1 MKITFSST
9 VTSFYKTP
17 YPSLTPLLTDS
28 HRFAPNPSSSAPFAP
43 SPPFDVD
50 NFRYLLHVIFCCCS
64 LKLVSVVAAASTSS
78 SHRRWFRWWD
88 CVALPDDIDSSDED
102 SFRMQI
108 KELAFKSLQL
118 LKKAIFDKECEP
130 CILTNSLID
139 TLIHA
144 YDEDYFIMWRL
155 ILNSLTISTS
165 SVEDYFLYID
175 DLKNPDKEEAEKIT
189 QPNLYALGEDYFVYC
204 QGTAF
209 FPLQSCMNHSC
220 GPHAKAFKRD
230 EIRFELSQSGWP
242 SNHNHSKADLKRRR
256 GFNMYVD
263 WRMAM
268 VAWAVKPCHFIGG
281 LIQAKSAKG
290 FSGDYAAFDFELV
303 ALPSEAS
310 LSSMAT
316 FDPLGKM
323 VLCAVTA
330 RLIVWR
336 HHPWL
341 IATSHPLTF
350 RSLKLVT
357 VIQYRNPT
365 RNTTDKVR
373 LSGFPRSYSE
383 YHRQDSSMYLA
394 FNARLRRQFPNEVW
408 TIIYCWKALDVY
420 FPTPL
425 RERHLE
431 FCSSRKSILSA
442 GRSDSN
448 SISSPF
454 VSLFQSAAQVPQF
467 QPEIT

>member
-43 SPPFDVD
+43 SPPFPKLHHTPSLIFPFDVD

-78 SHRRWFRWWD
+78 SHRRWFSDRYGKLF
-88 CVALPDDIDSSDED
+88 VNELPSFFSSLFLSYDS
-102 SFRMQI
+102 
-108 KELAFKSLQL
+108 
-118 LKKAIFDKECEP
+118 
-130 CILTNSLID
+130 
-139 TLIHA
+139 
-144 YDEDYFIMWRL
+144 
-155 ILNSLTISTS
+155 S

-230 EIRFELSQSGWP
+230 EIRF
-242 SNHNHSKADLKRRR
+242 
-256 GFNMYVD
+256 NMYVD

-303 ALPSEAS
+303 ALPSESFANI
-310 LSSMAT
+310 
-316 FDPLGKM
+316 
-323 VLCAVTA
+323 
-330 RLIVWR
+330 RL
-336 HHPWL
+336 
-341 IATSHPLTF
+341 
-350 RSLKLVT
+350 
-357 VIQYRNPT
+357 
-365 RNTTDKVR
+365 
-373 LSGFPRSYSE
+373 
-383 YHRQDSSMYLA
+383 
-394 FNARLRRQFPNEVW
+394 
-408 TIIYCWKALDVY
+408 
-420 FPTPL
+420 
-425 RERHLE
+425 
-431 FCSSRKSILSA
+431 
-442 GRSDSN
+442 
-448 SISSPF
+448 
-454 VSLFQSAAQVPQF
+454 
-467 QPEIT
+467 

>member
-43 SPPFDVD
+43 SPPFPK
-50 NFRYLLHVIFCCCS
+50 LHHTPSLIFPSHPFSNLS
-64 LKLVSVVAAASTSS
+64 LSVSMSITFATFSM
-78 SHRRWFRWWD
+78 WWD

-130 CILTNSLID
+130 S
-139 TLIHA
+139 
-144 YDEDYFIMWRL
+144 
-155 ILNSLTISTS
+155 S

-303 ALPSEAS
+303 ALPSESFANI
-310 LSSMAT
+310 
-316 FDPLGKM
+316 
-323 VLCAVTA
+323 
-330 RLIVWR
+330 RL
-336 HHPWL
+336 
-341 IATSHPLTF
+341 
-350 RSLKLVT
+350 
-357 VIQYRNPT
+357 
-365 RNTTDKVR
+365 
-373 LSGFPRSYSE
+373 
-383 YHRQDSSMYLA
+383 
-394 FNARLRRQFPNEVW
+394 
-408 TIIYCWKALDVY
+408 
-420 FPTPL
+420 
-425 RERHLE
+425 
-431 FCSSRKSILSA
+431 
-442 GRSDSN
+442 
-448 SISSPF
+448 
-454 VSLFQSAAQVPQF
+454 
-467 QPEIT
+467 